1 MENLKRRIS
10 EALEFELEAI
20 YVEQNIKSGDI
31 DPLQHLEW
39 DRIVTET
46 AKLFA
51 ELIEQNK

>member
-20 YVEQNIKSGDI
+20 YAEHDITSGDI

-39 DRIVTET
+39 ERITT
-46 AKLFA
+46 ATANLFA